1 MYPASFSYAAPDSV
15 AEVIRLLQEY
25 EDAKVLA
32 GGCSLIPLLKFR
44 LAEIGVLVDLRRA
57 VGGKIEL
64 RDGELHI
71 GAMTREADLERSPI
85 VGGILPVLAETSAWI
100 ADPVVRNMGTV
111 GGNLAHADPANDH
124 PATMLAL
131 DASVIATG
139 PDGERRI
146 PIDAFFTDLYA
157 TSLAPAEIVT
167 GIVVPL
173 PPRGSGGAYE
183 KLERQVGDFAIVGVA
198 VQLTLTDGA
207 IAAARIGLTNVGPTT
222 VRASA
227 SEALLLSREPT
238 PEVVREAAAAV
249 VDGIEPWDELRGS
262 ARYKLEVLPAVA
274 RRAIERAIVRAD
286 ASAHSEAAAA

>member
-1 MYPASFSYAAPDSV
+1 MYPASFAYAAPDSIP
-15 AEVIRLLQEY
+15 EVIRLLREY

-44 LAEIGVLVDLRRA
+44 LAEVGILVDLRRA
-57 VGGKIEL
+57 VGGEIEL

-85 VGGILPVLAETSAWI
+85 VGRILPVLAETSAWI

-131 DASVIATG
+131 NASVMATG

-146 PIDAFFTDLYA
+146 AIDSFFRDLYE
-157 TSLAPAEIVT
+157 TSLTPAEIVT
-167 GIVVPL
+167 GICVPV
-173 PPRGSGGAYE
+173 PPPGSGGAYE

-198 VQLTLTDGA
+198 AQLTLTEGA
-207 IAAARIGLTNVGPTT
+207 ISAVRIGLTNVGPTA

-227 SEALLLSREPT
+227 TEALLLAREPT
-238 PEVVREAAAAV
+238 REVLQEAAAAV
-249 VDGIEPWDELRGS
+249 IEGIEPWDELRGS
-262 ARYKLEVLPAVA
+262 SGYKLGVLPAIA
-274 RRAIERAIVRAD
+274 RRAVGRAIARA
-286 ASAHSEAAAA
+286 EAPPDGRAVGA